1 MKSGA
6 RRFVLGVEGLTALVT
21 GASALAAVVAFLV
34 LWLVVSDART
44 TLESA
49 SYARAEY
56 ISHALGVRPTQSSLE
71 SIVSSSIPGG
81 GVRAAAVIFDNSDVI
96 AYPSVSLL
104 ELEQSASVTFTSASG
119 YRVSLL
125 LEMPSVLG
133 ESTMILLIF
142 AFFAALLTVVAILV
156 PSFLRRTVLDPL
168 RGILGEADRFESGSG
183 SNARAANVSFQKLI
197 DLLSKR
203 ESQLDEMRMDAL
215 NRAEAAESRSGSVL
229 EAMASAVM
237 VIDPDGNPS
246 LWNRQA
252 AEFFQLE
259 ENDET
264 EVDNSSFTEQMEP
277 YLKSNTTEWEG
288 EKNGRIFRFK
298 VTPGEN
304 SEVIAL
310 VTDVTTPV
318 MLERR
323 LAEES
328 ALADLGAFS
337 GGVAHEIGNAL
348 CALDGFLEL
357 LGRGGDAKRVAGIL
371 NEAGLELDSARKMVE
386 SFRSLAQHNSIES
399 TITTKTAQTIVKD
412 MCENRSVRYITD
424 EGPSLSEDNI
434 DALIPG
440 GEILITRI
448 MENLLSNAKRFA
460 PVSTVEVAV
469 SDSSLEHAFIF
480 KVLDG
485 GSGLPEPPE
494 TVFRPMYTTAEAD
507 GGMGLGLT
515 ITRRLVR
522 AMGGS
527 IKAEN
532 REQGGA
538 VFTVIIPHLERV
550 L

>member
-6 RRFVLGVEGLTALVT
+6 RRFVLGIEGLTALVT

-49 SYARAEY
+49 SYSRAEF
-56 ISHALGVRPTQSSLE
+56 ISHALGIRPTQSSLE

-81 GVRAAAVIFDNSDVI
+81 GVKAAVVVFDNSDVL
-96 AYPSVSLL
+96 AYPSISLEEFEHADRITYSSTSGYSVSLL
-104 ELEQSASVTFTSASG
+104 M
-119 YRVSLL
+119 
-125 LEMPSVLG
+125 EMPSVLG
-133 ESTMILLIF
+133 ESTAILSLF
-142 AFFAALLTVVAILV
+142 AFFAAVLTVVAILV

-168 RGILGEADRFESGSG
+168 RSILGEADRLESGSG
-183 SNARAANVSFQKLI
+183 STARAANASFQKLV
-197 DLLSKR
+197 DLLGKKDL
-203 ESQLDEMRMDAL
+203 QLDEMRVDAL
-215 NRAEAAESRSGSVL
+215 NRAQVAESRSGTVL
-229 EAMASAVM
+229 EAMGSAVM
-237 VIDPDGNPS
+237 VIDPLGNPS

-252 AEFFQLE
+252 SDLFQLQE
-259 ENDET
+259 ERNKKKSLADYL
-264 EVDNSSFTEQMEP
+264 EP
-277 YLKSNTTEWEG
+277 FLEKNITEWDG
-288 EKNGRIFRFK
+288 ENNGRIFRYK
-298 VTPGEN
+298 VTRGEDA
-304 SEVIAL
+304 EKIVL
-310 VTDVTTPV
+310 VTDVTSPV

-328 ALADLGAFS
+328 ALADLGALS

-357 LGRGGDAKRVAGIL
+357 LGRGGDSIRTMGIL
-371 NEAGLELDSARKMVE
+371 DEAGLELDSARKMVE
-386 SFRSLAQHNSIES
+386 SFRNLAQHNSIDSSISTNTAIFTIKGICES
-399 TITTKTAQTIVKD
+399 QSVKCKINSGKIPD
-412 MCENRSVRYITD
+412 PEIF
-424 EGPSLSEDNI
+424 
-434 DALIPG
+434 IPG

-448 MENLLSNAKRFA
+448 VENLLSNALRFS
-460 PVSTVEVAV
+460 PSSTVELSV
-469 SDSSLEHAFIF
+469 SDSSEEHVLILC
-480 KVLDG
+480 VLDR

-494 TVFRPMYTTAEAD
+494 TVFRPMYTTAETQ

-538 VFTVIIPHLERV
+538 VFTVIIPHLESEE
-550 L
+550 